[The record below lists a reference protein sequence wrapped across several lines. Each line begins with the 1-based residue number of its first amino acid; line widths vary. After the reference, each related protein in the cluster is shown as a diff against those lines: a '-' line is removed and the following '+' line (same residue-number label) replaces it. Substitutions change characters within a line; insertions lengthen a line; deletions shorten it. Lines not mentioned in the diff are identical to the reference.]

1 MNCPYAAHAPET
13 AEGAACWRA
22 AAGAIVADTA
32 DARLDMPS
40 ALALAGSLGAQ
51 GWIAAELLGAIAAG
65 LAEAQAARRDGA
77 AMRERG
83 A

>member
-22 AAGAIVADTA
+22 ATAAFTA
-32 DARLDMPS
+32 DFAGTRLDMPS
-40 ALALAGSLGAQ
+40 ALALAASLGAQ
-51 GWIAAELLGAIAAG
+51 GWVAAGLLGAIAAG
-65 LAEAQAARRDGA
+65 LAEAQAARRHGA
-77 AMRERG
+77 AIRERG

>member
-13 AEGAACWRA
+13 VEGAACWRA
-22 AAGAIVADTA
+22 AAAAITA
-32 DARLDMPS
+32 DFAGARLDMPS

-51 GWIAAELLGAIAAG
+51 AWVAAELLGAIAAG
-65 LAEAQAARRDGA
+65 LAEAQAVRRDGS